1 MQELKRSQNL
11 LKDMLKS
18 QRSKKSTAALGIYFL
33 NVNGVSRDKHEL
45 TQFLRDNYVINVIL
59 ITETHLSA
67 K

>member
-45 TQFLRDNYVINVIL
+45 TQFLRDNYINVIL